1 MYVLIEDDDLIE
13 KYILLRINSAF
24 IYIYKKRIW

>member
-13 KYILLRINSAF
+13 KYILLKINSAF